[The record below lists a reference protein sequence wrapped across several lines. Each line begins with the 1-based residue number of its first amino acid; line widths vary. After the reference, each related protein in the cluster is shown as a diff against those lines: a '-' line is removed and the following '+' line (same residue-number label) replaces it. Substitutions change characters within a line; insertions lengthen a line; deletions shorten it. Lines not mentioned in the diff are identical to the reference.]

1 MNTYIKTSL
10 LSVAAMVTLSFGA
23 NAQTAISVPLK
34 PGQSAKPSAQS
45 RIENAS
51 NVMTAK
57 GIVPAAVKKQ
67 AQQQLRGNYG
77 EMERPVS
84 AGGQIQQA
92 WDTAGKNSGT
102 HSQIECE
109 SCVYRV
115 RLREYMVTAIQLPE
129 GANITST
136 DLGDGSK
143 FEVQPRNANTV
154 VVKPYGAGVDS
165 SLQIY
170 TEEGK
175 VYSFYLR
182 SEGINSQNLPDL
194 MFRIERPRR
203 SDISYSQ
210 WSNQAGASLINP
222 AAPSG
227 EPAEKETKD
236 FLKTAPFDPA
246 KLRGWNDYKLWGD
259 EKLKPASVF
268 RDDNFTYIQFGDKW
282 NDLELPAAY
291 VVVDDI
297 DELVNTR
304 VSGTTYII
312 ESTQRL
318 ITLKSGHSFM
328 CIQYTGA

>member
-10 LSVAAMVTLSFGA
+10 LSVAAVVTLSFAA
-23 NAQTAISVPLK
+23 NAQTAINMPS
-34 PGQSAKPSAQS
+34 KPSVQT
-45 RIENAS
+45 RIQNGS
-51 NVMTAK
+51 SVMAAK

-67 AQQQLRGNYG
+67 AQQQRRGNYG
-77 EMERPVS
+77 EMVRPTS

-92 WDTAGKNSGT
+92 WDSAGKTSGT

-129 GANITST
+129 GATITST

-143 FEVQPRNANTV
+143 FEVEPRNANTV

-182 SEGINSQNLPDL
+182 SEGISSKNLPDL
-194 MFRIERPRR
+194 MFKIEGVRR
-203 SDISYSQ
+203 SDISYTQ
-210 WSNQAGASLINP
+210 WSNQAGAALLNP
-222 AAPSG
+222 AIPSG
-227 EPAEKETKD
+227 GTAEKVTKD

-259 EKLKPASVF
+259 ETLKPASVF
-268 RDDNFTYIQFGDKW
+268 RDDNFTYIQFGEKW

-291 VVVDDI
+291 VVVDEI
-297 DELVNTR
+297 DEMVNTR

-318 ITLKSGHSFM
+318 ITLKSGQSFM